1 MSNHMIGY
9 SMAPLIRYVM
19 ELREKK
25 EISDNAAASL
35 IKEMIST
42 VGENDGNEYEATEEV
57 NTSFCGNCGIHVPRG
72 KPLFDLYDFLDE
84 IDSYNER
91 LIESYTRYG
100 TFLCE
105 DCFRKFI
112 AKANKDFDIE
122 SEIKRQVE
130 DGIIN
135 ISR

>member
-42 VGENDGNEYEATEEV
+42 VGENDGNET
-57 NTSFCGNCGIHVPRG
+57 TPS
-72 KPLFDLYDFLDE
+72 
-84 IDSYNER
+84 
-91 LIESYTRYG
+91 
-100 TFLCE
+100 
-105 DCFRKFI
+105 
-112 AKANKDFDIE
+112 
-122 SEIKRQVE
+122 
-130 DGIIN
+130 
-135 ISR
+135 